1 MQKKEGEPKKRI
13 DVNLKG
19 LFECLLTIFQ
29 PTLALFFLFSV
40 SFVCFNGIIYLQRY
54 LWPNEQI
61 VM

>member
-29 PTLALFFLFSV
+29 PTLALFFYFLSVLFA
-40 SFVCFNGIIYLQRY
+40 LM
-54 LWPNEQI
+54 E
-61 VM
+61 